1 MPELS
6 IIVPTYK
13 ERGNLVP
20 LLDCLEAAL
29 SGIDYEV
36 VVVDDD
42 SPDGTSALA
51 RSLSQ
56 QRRNVRVIQR
66 IGRKGL
72 ASATVEGML
81 STSAPYLAV
90 MDADLQHD
98 ETILPTMLARLKGEQ
113 LDLVIASRKV
123 EGGSV
128 GEFAAHRRK
137 LSDLGSR
144 LSRMICR
151 ANVSDPMSGYF
162 VLTRAYFHEVAHS
175 LSSTGFKILLDLVA
189 SANRPVRFAEVG
201 YTFRSRL
208 HGTSKLDILV
218 GLEYLQLLLDKLV
231 GNWVPVSYLVFSMV
245 GAIGLAVNL
254 VLIFAVKSL
263 FPVSFYMAQ
272 AIGSILVIALN
283 FFLNNRLT
291 FRSARLRGWRAVQG
305 LLLFYLACS
314 IGLAFNLTAAHGCRD
329 YHMPWFWASL
339 IGVVIGSVWN
349 YWVTSLLIW
358 QITRHRTAAI
368 QQAYEQ
374 DIAAPVIAAA
384 EK

>member
-1 MPELS
+1 
-6 IIVPTYK
+6 
-13 ERGNLVP
+13 VP
-20 LLDCLEAAL
+20 LLDCLGAAL
-29 SGIDYEV
+29 GGIDYEV
-36 VVVDDD
+36 VIVDDD

-81 STSAPYLAV
+81 STSSPYLAV

-98 ETILPTMLARLKGEQ
+98 ETILPRMLTRLKEEG

-137 LSDLGSR
+137 LSDLGTR

-151 ANVSDPMSGYF
+151 ANVTDPMSGYF
-162 VLTRAYFHEVAHS
+162 ILTRAYFHEVAHS
-175 LSSTGFKILLDLVA
+175 LSSTGFKILLDLIA
-189 SANRPVRFAEVG
+189 SANRPVHFAEVG

-231 GNWVPVSYLVFSMV
+231 GDWIPVSYLVFSMV

-254 VLIFAVKSL
+254 ILIFAVKSL

-283 FFLNNRLT
+283 FVLNNRLT
-291 FRSARLRGWRAVQG
+291 FRSARLKGWRAVQG

-358 QITRHRTAAI
+358 QITRRRSAAI
-368 QQAYEQ
+368 QQAYEAELVSPA
-374 DIAAPVIAAA
+374 IAGGAP
-384 EK
+384 K

>member
-6 IIVPTYK
+6 IIAPTYK

-29 SGIDYEV
+29 IGIDYEV
-36 VVVDDD
+36 VIVDDD

-81 STSAPYLAV
+81 STSSPYLAV

-98 ETILPTMLARLKGEQ
+98 ETILPRMLERLKQEG

-137 LSDLGSR
+137 LSDLGTR

-151 ANVSDPMSGYF
+151 ADVSDPMSGYF
-162 VLTRAYFHEVAHS
+162 ILTRAYFHEVAHS
-175 LSSTGFKILLDLVA
+175 LSSTGFKILLDLIA
-189 SANRPVRFAEVG
+189 SASRPVRFAEVP

-208 HGTSKLDILV
+208 HGASKLDILV
-218 GLEYLQLLLDKLV
+218 GLEYLQLLLDKIV
-231 GNWVPVSYLVFSMV
+231 GDWIPVSYLVFSMV

-254 VLIFAVKSL
+254 ILIFAVKSL
-263 FPVSFYMAQ
+263 FPVSFYTAQ
-272 AIGSILVIALN
+272 AIGSMLVIALN
-283 FFLNNRLT
+283 FFLNNLT
-291 FRSARLRGWRAVQG
+291 FRSARLKGWRAAQG
-305 LLLFYLACS
+305 LVLFYLACS
-314 IGLAFNLTAAHGCRD
+314 IGLALNLTAAHGCRD
-329 YHMPWFWASL
+329 YNIPWFWASL
-339 IGVVIGSVWN
+339 IGVAIGSVWN

-358 QITRHRTAAI
+358 QITRRRMAAI
-368 QQAYEQ
+368 QQAYEPE
-374 DIAAPVIAAA
+374 IVAPAALGAQ
-384 EK
+384 K

>member
-29 SGIDYEV
+29 GAIDYEV
-36 VVVDDD
+36 VIVDDD

-81 STSAPYLAV
+81 STSSPYLAV

-98 ETILPTMLARLKGEQ
+98 ETILPRMLDRLKREN

-123 EGGSV
+123 DGGSV
-128 GEFAAHRRK
+128 GDFAAHRRK
-137 LSDLGSR
+137 ISDLGTR

-162 VLTRAYFHEVAHS
+162 LLTSAYFHEVAHS
-175 LSSTGFKILLDLVA
+175 LSSTGFKILLDLIA
-189 SANRPVRFAEVG
+189 SSSRPVRFAEVG

-208 HGTSKLDILV
+208 HGSSKLDILV
-218 GLEYLQLLLDKLV
+218 GLEYLQLLLDKMV
-231 GNWVPVSYLVFSMV
+231 GDWIPVSYLVFSMV

-254 VLIFAVKSL
+254 ILIFAVKGL

-272 AIGSILVIALN
+272 AIGSMLVIALN
-283 FFLNNRLT
+283 FVLNNRLT
-291 FRSARLRGWRAVQG
+291 FRSARLKGWRAVQG
-305 LLLFYLACS
+305 LVLFYLACS
-314 IGLAFNLTAAHGCRD
+314 VGLAFNLTAAHGCRD
-329 YHMPWFWASL
+329 YNIPWFWASL

-358 QITRHRTAAI
+358 QITRRRSAAI
-368 QQAYEQ
+368 QQAYEPELMPSV
-374 DIAAPVIAAA
+374 AAGVR
-384 EK
+384 K

>member
-13 ERGNLVP
+13 ERANLVP
-20 LLDCLEAAL
+20 LLDCLQAAL
-29 SGIDYEV
+29 GGIDYEV
-36 VVVDDD
+36 VIVDDD

-56 QRRNVRVIQR
+56 QRPNVRVIQR

-81 STSAPYLAV
+81 STSSPYLAV

-98 ETILPTMLARLKGEQ
+98 ETILPRMLERLKQEN

-123 EGGSV
+123 DGGSV
-128 GEFAAHRRK
+128 GDFATHRRK
-137 LSDLGSR
+137 LSDLGTR
-144 LSRMICR
+144 LSRMICH
-151 ANVSDPMSGYF
+151 ADVSDPMSGYF
-162 VLTRAYFHEVAHS
+162 LVTRTYFHEVAHS
-175 LSSTGFKILLDLVA
+175 LSSTGFKILLDLIA
-189 SANRPVRFAEVG
+189 SSSRPVRFAEVG

-208 HGTSKLDILV
+208 HGSSKLDILV
-218 GLEYLQLLLDKLV
+218 GLEYMQLLLDKLV
-231 GNWVPVSYLVFSMV
+231 GDWIPVSYLVFSMV

-254 VLIFAVKSL
+254 ILIFAVKSL

-291 FRSARLRGWRAVQG
+291 FRSARLKGWRAVQG
-305 LLLFYLACS
+305 LVLFYLACS

-349 YWVTSLLIW
+349 YWVTSILIW
-358 QITRHRTAAI
+358 QITRRRTAAI
-368 QQAYEQ
+368 QQAYE
-374 DIAAPVIAAA
+374 AELVTPAVIEAR
-384 EK
+384 K